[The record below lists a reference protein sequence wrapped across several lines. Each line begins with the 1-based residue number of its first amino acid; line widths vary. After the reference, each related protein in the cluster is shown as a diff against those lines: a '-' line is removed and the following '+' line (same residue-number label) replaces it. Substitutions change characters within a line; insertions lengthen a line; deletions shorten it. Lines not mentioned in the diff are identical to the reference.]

1 MKERGKS
8 KWKSLFKSLLLDNAK
23 QRLCVQA
30 SFVLAHIV
38 QLSELIVC
46 NIVEVLGDALHPV
59 FYCDVC
65 GCCATSI
72 GMELVVR
79 CGERNKLTFGIEC
92 CDVISE

>member
-8 KWKSLFKSLLLDNAK
+8 KWKSLFESLLLDNAK

-46 NIVEVLGDALHPV
+46 NIVEVVSYPLHPIL
-59 FYCDVC
+59 YCNVC
-65 GCCATSI
+65 GCRATSI
-72 GMELVVR
+72 GMEFVVWR
-79 CGERNKLTFGIEC
+79 RERHKLTLCIEC
-92 CDVISE
+92 CNI